1 MNISVTGARETTV
14 SLKGSLITGSCCKLA
29 IKLCCRLVARGYFH

>member
-14 SLKGSLITGSCCKLA
+14 SLKGSLITGSCKLA